1 MNKKNLLVR
10 LAGAASLLALA
21 AATHASPAPEALR
34 SAAQKAVSTNPEVQG
49 RWHAFQAAGAE
60 QTITAYT
67 TGYTWFDNTPVG
79 SAAIASSPRS
89 SIASPSAR
97 CWRPA

>member
-34 SAAQKAVSTNPEVQG
+34 SAAQKAVSTNPEVRA

-60 QTITAYT
+60 QDVARGGWLPRSTSPRA
-67 TGYTWFDNTPVG
+67 
-79 SAAIASSPRS
+79 SAASASTARARRRTTTPAAVPR
-89 SIASPSAR
+89 
-97 CWRPA
+97 